1 MPTHLRAFS
10 SGPDTPDAR
19 HASPVSVRLI
29 PKALRNS
36 DEHQKRRVYMNDHDL
51 VSSGFLALA
60 AAGLVLL
67 GSSLLAIAF
76 A

>member
-1 MPTHLRAFS
+1 MIPGWEARITCFS
-10 SGPDTPDAR
+10 KA
-19 HASPVSVRLI
+19 I

-36 DEHQKRRVYMNDHDL
+36 DEHQKRRVYMSDHDHDL

>member
-1 MPTHLRAFS
+1 M
-10 SGPDTPDAR
+10 
-19 HASPVSVRLI
+19 
-29 PKALRNS
+29 RN
-36 DEHQKRRVYMNDHDL
+36 QDL

-60 AAGLVLL
+60 AAGLMLL

>member
-1 MPTHLRAFS
+1 MIPGWEARITCFS
-10 SGPDTPDAR
+10 KA
-19 HASPVSVRLI
+19 I